1 MFSRLM
7 NWLKGESRP
16 AGVVAAS
23 AATVALAQPGGK
35 NVSEIATAHINNM
48 VGPVMR
54 QGELALAV
62 LEAAQA
68 DNPGKKIIVDDKVAY
83 LRIQTEDEMI
93 LRRQTIEEMLG
104 RPFNLNQ
111 LEVDLASFSGRVETY
126 PEYFRFYF
134 QKHF

>member
-1 MFSRLM
+1 
-7 NWLKGESRP
+7 
-16 AGVVAAS
+16 
-23 AATVALAQPGGK
+23 
-35 NVSEIATAHINNM
+35 M

-54 QGELALAV
+54 QGELAQAV

-93 LRRQTIEEMLG
+93 LRQQTIEEMLG